1 MNSVD
6 LNMRSVQVESKTRAL
21 KATWTSELADELDM
35 YHNLDIDSEL
45 TILLKKELRKQR
57 VSKRKKSINKIFQ
70 N

>member
-1 MNSVD
+1 MNSVSF
-6 LNMRSVQVESKTRAL
+6 NMRSVEVKSETRAL
-21 KATWTSELADELDM
+21 KTTWTRELADDLSM